1 MKPKGLFASRMIRQM
16 ARYGVIKSEVDITE
30 EQFQPASLDLR
41 IDLSKPVFKKERYSS
56 SILYSEIDCC
66 EGELVLEPGYDYC
79 LGVME
84 RVEGRYY
91 AATEPRS
98 SFSRIGGMLDGSGF
112 ESVRVYA
119 RTVPIKV
126 RTGDRIAQMYLH
138 HLSNRKK
145 YPKIDLE
152 FDLAAKPPLA
162 MKTGAGMIDFR
173 AKGVYAKED
182 YFEETSDSKSDTQ
195 LLVSTNEVAI
205 PPDCCGVV
213 ESHHH
218 VECKGFFDPGYR
230 GCAMLSVM
238 INRNPFTAHRSMA
251 ELIDE
256 GIAWIRLLPLD
267 EASEQYDSTYQGG
280 RVLSKHFRESE

>member
-1 MKPKGLFASRMIRQM
+1 MIHSVCSSRTIRWI
-16 ARYGVIKSEVDITE
+16 ARYGGIISALDITE
-30 EQFQPASLDLR
+30 EQFQPASLDVRL
-41 IDLSKPVFKKERYSS
+41 DLGKPVSRKEWAGGDY
-56 SILYSEIDCC
+56 IPLDCSG
-66 EGELVLEPGYDYC
+66 GELVLEPGYEYC

-84 RVEGRYY
+84 LFEVPYHVGVR
-91 AATEPRS
+91 PRS
-98 SFSRIGGMLDGSGF
+98 SFSRIGGMLAGPWWDGL
-112 ESVRVYA
+112 RVFT

-126 RTGDRIAQMYLH
+126 RTGDRLAQRYLH
-138 HLSNRKK
+138 NLCNRKEC
-145 YPKIDLE
+145 PKIDLE

-162 MKTGAGMIDFR
+162 MKTGAGTIDFR

-195 LLVSTNEVAI
+195 LLVSTNEVEI
-205 PPDCCGVV
+205 PPDCCGFV

-218 VECKGFFDPGYR
+218 VECQGLFDPGYR

-251 ELIDE
+251 ELIEE